1 MPLILGANSV
11 SGGYEVDNSLRFD
24 SASSD
29 YLSRTFGS
37 NGSLTTWTLSFW
49 VKRSSLSVSQAT
61 FSSEVDSN
69 NTDLMYFQSSDKF
82 DWWEYTSG
90 YNARKVTNQLFRDV
104 SAWYH
109 IVCVWDTTNVTSS
122 DRQKIYVNG
131 ERITSFS
138 SNTEPA
144 LNETSRFNSTVPF
157 EIGRSSSGS
166 SGYFGGYISEINF
179 ISGQALDPTYFGE
192 TDPATSSSGIWI
204 PKAYT
209 GSFGTNG
216 FYLEFQNSASLG
228 TDSSGN
234 GNTFTVNNLTSV
246 DQSTDT
252 PTNNFC
258 TLGGLVF
265 SPKTTGGTYSDGNL
279 TVEATS
285 SDVSAC
291 GNFAVTTGKW
301 YWETKIINDGANTR
315 NIGITI
321 TNLAQ
326 NTTYGFYIGNPTS
339 GTNTSGTIG
348 YNGGNGNIYQK
359 NVGGTQ
365 TTTSTS
371 TTNATGDIIGIALDM
386 TNGTITYYKNGTQLT
401 NTPVSLDSLSEWQ
414 SWGVLPAYRIDQTST
429 KVSCNFGNPPYSA
442 NSYTDGAGYGNFS
455 YAVPSG
461 YYSLNTRNLANF
473 G

>member
-455 YAVPSG
+455 YAVPAG
-461 YYSLNTRNLANF
+461 YYSLNTKNLADY